1 MNFKPD
7 DIVKSCSRIESGLRL
22 GPDGIRACCFSVMVS
37 PFYWTADEA
46 AGLDISRQMI
56 VDRRK
61 QLFRQLN
68 DAHSD
73 ISCKRC
79 LKVEQKRFA
88 DVHFDKLGFID
99 LAHYSTCNLRCTF
112 CGFTQADNFE
122 KAKYDALGILNKFP
136 PEEVEWDSCVDFNGG
151 EPSLLHDLDQ
161 FLEFFRS
168 RSIRVRLYSNALR
181 FRQSIYDALED
192 GTISWLIVSLDAG
205 TPSTYKRLKKS
216 DKFLKVVE
224 NLTRYATAG
233 NRGKGML
240 AIKYIF
246 SDDNCSQD
254 DIAGFSYLMLAIRPQ
269 KVYLGFDFFPLADR
283 YAHQQA
289 SGAYDYSRHIDAYA
303 RTFLQL
309 RKHGLHAFHFSKSF
323 LSTVVQKGRDLM
335 TKTLE
340 RISELERESPADDR
354 LLHLADFRN
363 GEPAEIRP
371 ALLFAT
377 GPLRLRGQDGHD
389 TAWQLQGKRIL
400 VAPATPLSASLLDD
414 PAIREGHVLGF
425 LDRSNMMHG
434 KTIKGLP
441 IHPYESILDLAPDI
455 ILITS
460 PFHRDDILRTA
471 GSYSDNHVQFATLE
485 QDK

>member
-1 MNFKPD
+1 MDFKPD
-7 DIVKSCSRIESGLRL
+7 DIVKSCSRIENGLRL

-56 VDRRK
+56 VDKRK
-61 QLFRQLN
+61 HLFRQLN

-122 KAKYDALGILNKFP
+122 KAKDDALGILNGFP
-136 PEEVEWDSCVDFNGG
+136 PDEVEWDSCVDFNGG
-151 EPSLLHDLDQ
+151 EPSLLQDLDQ
-161 FLEFFRS
+161 FLEYFRS

-181 FRQSIYDALED
+181 FRQSIYDALAD

-224 NLTRYATAG
+224 NLTRYADAG
-233 NRGKGML
+233 SKGKGML
-240 AIKYIF
+240 AVKYIF
-246 SDDNCSQD
+246 SDDNCGQD
-254 DIAGFSYLMLAIRPQ
+254 DISGFSYLMLALRPQ

-283 YAHQQA
+283 YEHQEA
-289 SGAYDYSRHIDAYA
+289 SGSYDFSKHIDAYA
-303 RTFLQL
+303 HTFLQL
-309 RKHGLHAFHFSKSF
+309 KKYGLHAFHFSESF

-335 TKTLE
+335 MMTLD
-340 RISELERESPADDR
+340 RISELERESPAGSR

-363 GEPAEIRP
+363 GEPAESRP
-371 ALLFAT
+371 TLLFST
-377 GPLRLRGQDGHD
+377 EPLRLREPEGQYA
-389 TAWQLQGKRIL
+389 AWQLQGKRIL
-400 VAPATPLSASLLDD
+400 IAPATPLSVSLLED
-414 PAIREGHVLGF
+414 PTIREGRVLGF
-425 LDRSNMMHG
+425 LDRSSMMHG
-434 KTIKGLP
+434 KTISGLP
-441 IHPYESILDLAPDI
+441 ILPYEAISDLSPDI
-455 ILITS
+455 ILVTS
-460 PFHRDDILRTA
+460 PFHRDDIISTA
-471 GSYSDNHVQFATLE
+471 GRYSDSHVQFAALDL
-485 QDK
+485 DK